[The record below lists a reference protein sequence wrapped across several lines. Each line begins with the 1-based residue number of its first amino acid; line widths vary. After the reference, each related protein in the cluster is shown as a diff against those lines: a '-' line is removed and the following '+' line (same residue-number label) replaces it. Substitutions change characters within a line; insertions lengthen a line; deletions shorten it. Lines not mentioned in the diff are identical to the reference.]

1 MAETTETL
9 AIELS
14 KSERQILNYKKAVEK
29 HCGFLIT
36 VQQGKQ
42 HFYKPQYVHLVRTY
56 AKGEPLPQVAQ
67 EVEVTPSA
75 SAGSPLVSSN
85 AEEQVREIVLS
96 TRKLAAPEPMQVQ
109 PLHLVE
115 VDTHAID
122 AQTINNQTL
131 LHTFKA
137 HVRAQV
143 LGEAAVFGEELK
155 AEVKHTITRAS
166 AEAYQE
172 LLES

>member
-67 EVEVTPSA
+67 EVEVIPSA
-75 SAGSPLVSSN
+75 SAAPTVSSN
-85 AEEQVREIVLS
+85 AEEQVGEIVLS

-109 PLHLVE
+109 PLRLVE
-115 VDTHAID
+115 VDTRAID
-122 AQTINNQTL
+122 AQTVHNQTL

>member
-1 MAETTETL
+1 MSETTETL
-9 AIELS
+9 ARELG
-14 KSERQILNYKKAVEK
+14 KSERQMLNYKKAVEK
-29 HCGFLIT
+29 HLGFTIT

-42 HFYKPQYVHLVRTY
+42 YFYKPQYVHLVRMY
-56 AKGEPLPQVAQ
+56 AKGEPLPQVEQGVNVVPA
-67 EVEVTPSA
+67 A
-75 SAGSPLVSSN
+75 SAILPDGTG
-85 AEEQVREIVLS
+85 QGGEIVLS
-96 TRKLAAPEPMQVQ
+96 TRRLAAPEPMQTL
-109 PLHLVE
+109 PLRLVE

-122 AQTINNQTL
+122 AQTVHNQTL